1 MSSQFA
7 QEEVSQMAVTVN
19 IAPDG
24 RQEFVGTMERSNLY
38 NKDLAPTPIALRTW
52 KLYTFLAF
60 WIGCCVVIPSWS
72 LANVGLS
79 FGMDWVRAL
88 SVVIL
93 GNIIVSVP
101 LLLNSHVGAKY
112 GIPFPVFVRASFG
125 TFGANI
131 ATLLRAFVACGWM
144 GIESWIGGYAMY
156 VLVSL
161 AIPAMKDAAG
171 SIGLWQYFWFAV
183 FWIVQVWLAVV
194 SPPEKASKGIK
205 IMFDYAAP
213 FLLVFTLLLFVYEVI
228 VVPGGLDAILKVSL
242 ASPTGKPDTYLFW
255 LLVNINV
262 GFWATMALNIS
273 DVTRFAND
281 QKGQIIGQGVG
292 LIGTMAFFSGLGI
305 LVTMGG
311 TLLFPQTLQA
321 TLSQGGGDL
330 NIWNPINLFALLSQK
345 LGFLLILFALVFV
358 ILAQLTTNIGANI
371 IAPANDFQN
380 LNPKRLD
387 WKAGVII
394 TGIVGVIIRPW
405 ELFFDPTNY
414 AVTWLSGYGGF
425 LGAIGGIMIADYWLL
440 RKRELRLLDLFK
452 TDGVYNYGNKWGV
465 NPWAVVALLCG
476 ILPPF
481 IGWLHAVKY
490 VNLGSWYA
498 GSFLDW
504 LQTGSW
510 FWSFFVALAV
520 YYILMKTVG
529 AHYVKDQT
537 K

>member
-1 MSSQFA
+1 
-7 QEEVSQMAVTVN
+7 MAVSVN

-24 RQEFVGTMERSNLY
+24 RQELTGALERSNLY

-60 WIGCCVVIPSWS
+60 WVGCCVVIPSWS
-72 LANVGLS
+72 LANVGLA
-79 FGMDWVRAL
+79 FGMDWVTAL

-93 GNIIVSVP
+93 GNVIVSVP

-131 ATLLRAFVACGWM
+131 ATMLRAIVACGWF
-144 GIESWIGGYAMY
+144 GIESWLGGYAMY

-161 AIPAMKDAAG
+161 VVPAMKDPAG
-171 SIGLWQYFWFAV
+171 SIGFWQYFWFAA
-183 FWIVQVWLAVV
+183 FWLLQVWLAVV

-213 FLLVFTLLLFVYEVI
+213 FLLAFTLFLFLFEVFT
-228 VVPGGLDAILKVSL
+228 VPGGLDAILKVSL
-242 ASPTGKPDTYLFW
+242 AGSLKMPPDYLIW

-281 QKGQIIGQGVG
+281 QKGQMVGQGIG

-305 LVTMGG
+305 IITMGA
-311 TLLFPQTLQA
+311 TLLFPNALKDTLAQA
-321 TLSQGGGDL
+321 GTSLDL
-330 NIWNPINLFALLSQK
+330 WNPINLFAMLGSK
-345 LGFLLILFALVFV
+345 LGVLLVLFALVFV
-358 ILAQLTTNIGANI
+358 VLAQLTTNIGANI

-387 WKAGVII
+387 WKWGVII
-394 TGIVGVIIRPW
+394 TGVIGVLMQPW
-405 ELFFDPTNY
+405 NLFFNAMSY
-414 AVTWLSGYGGF
+414 AGTWLSGYGGF

-440 RKRELRLLDLFK
+440 RGRNLKLLELFK
-452 TDGVYNYGNKWGV
+452 SDGVYNYGNKWGV
-465 NPWAVVALLCG
+465 NPWAVVSLLIG
-476 ILPPF
+476 IVPPF
-481 IGWLHAVKY
+481 IGWLHAIGVIDLGKGY
-490 VNLGSWYA
+490 GGSW
-498 GSFLDW
+498 LDW

-510 FWSFFVALAV
+510 FWSFFTALIAH
-520 YYILMKTVG
+520 YILMKTVG
-529 AHYVKDQT
+529 AHYIADQT